1 MRRRADL
8 MMEGDEETV
17 ALDGSKKMRS
27 SIHSI
32 PIAVAFGTIAV
43 LLGLY
48 GLVYTIDSILPTPLY
63 LADEQSQPDAFIT
76 ERARH
81 DLKLLTDIGPRIAGG
96 YENEVL
102 AVDFLKREVNFIIQ
116 RAHKNQK
123 VELDIQVVSGSHYLP
138 TKPSG
143 KIVPYSNLQNIVVKL
158 HAANNASQSVLIN
171 AHFDSVPTSPG
182 GSDDGINCATMLEVL
197 RKLSR
202 EPKRPLNNLIFL
214 FNGAEETGLQAAHG
228 FITKHKW
235 AKDCKVLLNLEATG
249 AGGKIILFQSGPAAP
264 WLLTY
269 YSKVPHPYGQAAG
282 EEIFQSNIIPS
293 DTDFRIFRDYGGLVG
308 LDMAFFKQGYR
319 YHTKYDDFEHIPLGS
334 FQHVGDNTL
343 SLVRSLANAPEVS
356 NPKDNPGKIIFY
368 DFLGL
373 FMISYTQTVA
383 HVVNYVVVVLSLAIF
398 AFSVHTFK
406 IGYSKQTLKYF
417 ALTFGT
423 ILGGW
428 IAAVVF
434 AVLISLFTDKIGYS
448 MSWYGN
454 PWLIFGLYVAPTV
467 AFSSA
472 LLPFIRH
479 EKLTHNVKAQIQAH
493 CVRFIWTLILFIGS
507 IMNIRSMYA
516 LLIPVLFNTTGFI
529 LIHILRLQHTVRK
542 WQVIYVVSL
551 IIPTMFLMY
560 TALTTLSLFVPI
572 SGRIGPDKNA
582 DLLIGL
588 LSSALTIVI
597 ISPFVALTT
606 LVRHFKYLLAFLAL
620 VFAISFII
628 IFTPLGFPYS
638 GNTNSPAPQRYWM
651 LHTRRVFHDENGV
664 ESKRDAGYFLLNMD
678 RNSPQKVEGR
688 VKDIARAKSL
698 DEDCKKYLLCGLPL
712 AHSKMI
718 EIIKYSSWIP
728 AGQPVLDQPVK
739 LDVLSKVQVSPTV
752 LRYNVSIIGPD
763 RVGVYFSPK
772 KGHKVLAISLI
783 DKMPSD
789 SETEVWNDRYL
800 YYMNHICGKEI
811 APLKFSFD
819 LEVPANSSGAT
830 TEIAVS
836 GIYVHDNLNRKMPH
850 YVQFLNEFPDW
861 ADLTAWLGYY
871 ESFWI

>member
-123 VELDIQVVSGSHYLP
+123 VELDIQVVSGSHYLQ
-138 TKPSG
+138 TKPTG
-143 KIVPYSNLQNIVVKL
+143 KIVPYSNLQNVVVKL
-158 HAANNASQSVLIN
+158 HAANNASQSVLMN

-214 FNGAEETGLQAAHG
+214 FNGAEETGLQASHG

-293 DTDFRIFRDYGGLVG
+293 DTDFRIFRDNGGLVG

-454 PWLIFGLYVAPTV
+454 PWLIFGLYLAPTV

-479 EKLTHNVKAQIQAH
+479 EKLSHNVKAQIQAH

-529 LIHILRLQHTVRK
+529 LIHIFRLQHTIRK

-572 SGRIGPDKNA
+572 TGRIGSDKNA

-588 LSSALTIVI
+588 LSSALTILI
-597 ISPFVALTT
+597 ISPFIALTT

-638 GNTNSPAPQRYWM
+638 GNKNSPAPQRYWM

-664 ESKRDAGYFLLNMD
+664 ESKQDAGYFLLNMD
-678 RNSPQKVEGR
+678 RNSPQKVEGH
-688 VKDIARAKSL
+688 VKDIAKATSL

-712 AHSKMI
+712 AYSEMI
-718 EIIKYSSWIP
+718 QIIKYSSWIP
-728 AGQPVLDQPVK
+728 AGPPVLDQPVK
-739 LDVLSKVQVSPTV
+739 LNVLSKVQVSPTV

-763 RVGVYFSPK
+763 RVGVYLSPK

-800 YYMNHICGKEI
+800 YYMIHICGKEI

-819 LEVPANSSGAT
+819 LEVPANSNGAT

>member
-123 VELDIQVVSGSHYLP
+123 VELDIQVVSGSHYLQ
-138 TKPSG
+138 TKPTG

-158 HAANNASQSVLIN
+158 HAANNSSQSVLIN

-383 HVVNYVVVVLSLAIF
+383 HVVNYVVVLLSLAIF

-417 ALTFGT
+417 ALTFGA
-423 ILGGW
+423 IIGGW
-428 IAAVVF
+428 IAAAVF
-434 AVLISLFTDKIGYS
+434 AVLISLLTDKIGYS

-529 LIHILRLQHTVRK
+529 LIHIFRLQHTIRK

-572 SGRIGPDKNA
+572 TGRIGSDKNA

-712 AHSKMI
+712 AYSEMI
-718 EIIKYSSWIP
+718 QIIKYSSWIP

-861 ADLTAWLGYY
+861 ADLTAWLGCY
-871 ESFWI
+871 ESWWI